1 MNKKLTDLVSE
12 LLADYFEGRDITSKL
27 EQVENLCNE
36 LYVEHDC
43 HLTSESGCELC
54 EQLHK
59 TRKVVQWFNNK
70 NEIN

>member
-1 MNKKLTDLVSE
+1 MNKELTDLVSE
-12 LLADYFEGRDITSKL
+12 LLEEYFGGRDITEIL
-27 EQVENLCNE
+27 ERVTDKCEE

-59 TRKVVQWFNNK
+59 IRKVVQWFNNK